1 MSQPQIPTA
10 GPAGRTDT
18 MRGILWMLGAVAGL
32 AGVVIAVRALK
43 PEFHTLEL
51 LFLRSLIGLTVI
63 TAIALPRGWRNLMT
77 KRPGLHLVRN
87 MVHIGAQYCVFFAII
102 AIPLA
107 EITSIEFTIPAMTAG
122 IAALFLGERVSRH
135 RWIGMGVS
143 FIGAMFIV
151 RPGFV
156 DVPPAMLFVIAGAA
170 LFSVNNILVK
180 LLTRT
185 DSATTI
191 VFTMNAIQAAL
202 LAGPALY
209 FWSTPEWRHAPWILQ
224 LGLSGMAVHYCMSR
238 ALTLADTSV
247 LFPLDFLRLPFIAAI
262 AWALWGETFSPWT
275 AMGATII
282 IASSA
287 YAIRREAR
295 AEK

>member
-1 MSQPQIPTA
+1 MPQPQVPTA
-10 GPAGRTDT
+10 GPAGRSDT
-18 MRGILWMLGAVAGL
+18 MRGMLWMLGAVAGL
-32 AGVVIAVRALK
+32 AGVAIAVRALK
-43 PEFHTLEL
+43 PDINTFEL
-51 LFLRSLIGLTVI
+51 LFLRALIGLVVI
-63 TAIALPRGWRNLMT
+63 TAVALPRGWRTLAT
-77 KRPGLHLVRN
+77 KRPGFHLVRN
-87 MVHIGAQYCVFFAII
+87 MVHIGAQYCVFYAIVI
-102 AIPLA
+102 LPLA
-107 EITSIEFTIPAMTAG
+107 EITSIEYTIPAMTAA

-135 RWIGMGVS
+135 RWIGMAVS

-156 DVPPAMLFVIAGAA
+156 EVPPAMLFVIAGAA
-170 LFSVNNILVK
+170 LFSINNILVK

-191 VFTMNAIQAAL
+191 VFTMNAIQAVL

-209 FWSTPEWRHAPWILQ
+209 FWTPPEWRHAPWILL
-224 LGLSGMAVHYCMSR
+224 LGLSGIAVHYCMSR

-247 LFPLDFLRLPFIAAI
+247 LFPLDFLRLPFIAVI

-275 AMGATII
+275 VLGATII

-287 YAIRREAR
+287 YAIRHEAR
-295 AEK
+295 AG